1 MMATSFLLVTAS
13 TGCPEFDAAVDN
25 GILFD
30 NDRRWRFALS
40 IMFREI
46 AEQPEALD
54 RTLRIEKA
62 KMIRFASHLRNRDLR
77 LIVLVARGTSDNA
90 ALFGRYLLEITTG
103 IPVSLS
109 APSVHT
115 LYRRKLRLRD
125 ALVVGISQSGEGTDI
140 NAVLESCA
148 KEGAYVMAMTNHKDS
163 SMADIAQETFVTR
176 AGREKSVAATKTYTC
191 QLMLLHMLAD
201 TLGGGTCEA
210 LARIPDYAQAA
221 LGLAPKIEKVIDRY
235 RFMDR
240 CAVVGRGLNYANA
253 YELSIKLMETCYIM
267 AERFS
272 AADFLHG
279 PIAMVERDFPVM
291 VFAPP
296 GEVFADLLSLLVR
309 LQKLQADTLVISS
322 EKAALTRAACAIE
335 IPVPVPDL
343 YSAIPYIIPG
353 QIFAEKLS
361 LLKGLSPDL
370 PRSLSKVTKTL

>member
-1 MMATSFLLVTAS
+1 MFHEINQQ
-13 TGCPEFDAAVDN
+13 PQ
-25 GILFD
+25 
-30 NDRRWRFALS
+30 AL
-40 IMFREI
+40 E
-46 AEQPEALD
+46 
-54 RTLRIEKA
+54 RTLRAEKA
-62 KMIRFASHLRNRDLR
+62 RMLRAAAFLRERDLR

-90 ALFGRYLLEITTG
+90 AMFGRYLLEISTG

-115 LYRRKLRLRD
+115 LYRRGLKLRD

-140 NAVLESCA
+140 NLVLESC
-148 KEGAYVMAMTNHKDS
+148 KKSGAHVLAITNHARS
-163 SMADIAQETFVTR
+163 SMAEVAHETFVTR
-176 AGREKSVAATKTYTC
+176 AGPERSVAATKTYTC

-201 TLGGGTCEA
+201 ALGGGGCEV
-210 LARIPDYAQAA
+210 LARIPEYAQAA
-221 LGLAPKIEKVIDRY
+221 LGLAPRIESVIGRY

-253 YELSIKLMETCYIM
+253 YELAIKLMETCYIM

-279 PIAMVERDFPVM
+279 PIAMVQRDFPVI

-296 GEVFADLLSLLVR
+296 GKVCRDLCSLIAR
-309 LQKLQADTLVISS
+309 LQALQADTMVISS
-322 EKAALTRAACAIE
+322 EKSALRAAACAIE
-335 IPVPVPDL
+335 MPVRIPDL

-361 LLKGLSPDL
+361 LLKGLSPDR
-370 PRSLSKVTKTL
+370 PRSLTKVTKTL

>member
-1 MMATSFLLVTAS
+1 
-13 TGCPEFDAAVDN
+13 
-25 GILFD
+25 
-30 NDRRWRFALS
+30 
-40 IMFREI
+40 MFREI

-54 RTLRIEKA
+54 RTLRAELP
-62 KMIRFASHLRNRDLR
+62 KMFRLASFLRKRPPR

-115 LYRRKLRLRD
+115 LYRRKLNLRE
-125 ALVVGISQSGEGTDI
+125 ALVVGISQSGEGDDI
-140 NAVLESCA
+140 NNVLESC
-148 KEGAYVMAMTNHKDS
+148 KKSGAHVIAMTNHS
-163 SMADIAQETFVTR
+163 RSRIAAVAHEAFVTR

-201 TLGGGTCEA
+201 TLGGGRCDPLYPIPEY
-210 LARIPDYAQAA
+210 ARASLQ
-221 LGLAPKIEKVIDRY
+221 LAPRIESMIERY

-253 YELSIKLMETCYIM
+253 YELAIKLMETCYIM

-272 AADFLHG
+272 SADFLHG
-279 PIAMVERDFPVM
+279 PIAMVQRDFPVILL
-291 VFAPP
+291 APP
-296 GEVFADLLSLLVR
+296 GNVYRDMHAMLSR
-309 LQKLQADTLVISS
+309 LKDLQADTLVISS
-322 EKAALTRAACAIE
+322 ERSALRIASCGIE
-335 IPVPVPDL
+335 MPMRIPDL

-361 LLKGLSPDL
+361 LLKGLSPDR
-370 PRSLSKVTKTL
+370 PRGLTKVTNTF